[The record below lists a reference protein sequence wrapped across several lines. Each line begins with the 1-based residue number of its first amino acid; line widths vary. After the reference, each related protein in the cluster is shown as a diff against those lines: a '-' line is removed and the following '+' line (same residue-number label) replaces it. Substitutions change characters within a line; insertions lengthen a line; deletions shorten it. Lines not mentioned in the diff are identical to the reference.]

1 VPATAATLYGR
12 FVLPDDDDDD
22 YDGDGDDD
30 DDDDDDIA
38 VDVGRRVCS

>member
-12 FVLPDDDDDD
+12 FVPPDDDDDD
-22 YDGDGDDD
+22 DDD
-30 DDDDDDIA
+30 DGDDDDDIA